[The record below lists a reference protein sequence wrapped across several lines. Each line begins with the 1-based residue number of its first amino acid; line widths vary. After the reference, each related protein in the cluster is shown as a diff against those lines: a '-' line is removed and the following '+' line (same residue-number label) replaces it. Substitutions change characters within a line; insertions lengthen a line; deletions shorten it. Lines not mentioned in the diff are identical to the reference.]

1 MPIFE
6 EVEEEVQCPEEN
18 AVKVRAYP
26 DVYRGIAIDT
36 KYVPR
41 SSMLNWINGSNWN
54 VTYFSQVLREDQEPT
69 PLALHREPAY
79 QQYQRIIGID
89 IKVNQPLDIS
99 QSEDVRTFSV
109 TGSGH
114 TYPSLV
120 ANFGDMFFGNI
131 GDGRIGL
138 FTVTSAR
145 RETFLRD
152 STYAIDWKMVGFVT
166 AQQIANLEE
175 KSIMTYYWSSANL
188 LNGCSPY
195 VTEQEQK
202 DNEEFAKMREEI
214 IRRYVGDFFSIEH
227 SVFLVPD
234 QLFKTY
240 DHFVTKTLLT
250 MLETSRFKELR
261 RAKLLNVQSE
271 PIMKQPTIWDALI
284 RQDLTRFCGNTEKA
298 HLVSTRIS
306 RWRPELQAIGYTG
319 IAMMVYPIGIPTDID
334 SYYDGE
340 TLCRPE
346 GIPYQE
352 GVPRRPRRG
361 PYVSQKDR
369 DDPWFKRIPPEKEN
383 LVEAWKTP
391 QDIKPVTCDDYYV
404 FSEDFY
410 YEDAKFQSKLEMLTW
425 QMIKCEALDR
435 NQLRAIV
442 KCCLEWDNLERFYYH
457 PVLIA
462 LLGYSKRKS

>member
-6 EVEEEVQCPEEN
+6 EITELPQSPEVNP
-18 AVKVRAYP
+18 VKVRAYP

-41 SSMLNWINGSNWN
+41 SSMLSWINGSNWN
-54 VTYFSQVLREDQEPT
+54 VTYFSQSLREDQEPT
-69 PLALHREPAY
+69 ALALQREPAY

-120 ANFGDMFFGNI
+120 ANFGDMFYGNI

-152 STYAIDWKMVGFVT
+152 STYAIDWKMVGFLT
-166 AQQIANLEE
+166 EQQRVNLEE

-188 LNGCSPY
+188 ANGCSPY
-195 VTEQEQK
+195 VTEEEQK
-202 DNEEFAKMREEI
+202 DNAEFAKLRLEI
-214 IRRYVGDFFSIEH
+214 IRRYIGDFYSVEH
-227 SVFLVPD
+227 ATFLVPD

-240 DHFVTKTLLT
+240 DHFTTKAILT
-250 MLETSRFKELR
+250 MVEASRYKELR
-261 RAKLLNVQSE
+261 TAKILNVQSE
-271 PIMKQPTIWDALI
+271 PIMKQPTIWDAVI
-284 RQDLTRFCGNTEKA
+284 RRDITRLCGNTERA

-306 RWRPELQAIGYTG
+306 RWKPELQAIGYTG
-319 IAMMVYPIGIPTDID
+319 IAMMVYPMGAPTDID
-334 SYYDGE
+334 SYYNGE

-346 GIPYQE
+346 GIPFQE
-352 GVPRRPRRG
+352 GQPRRHRG
-361 PYVSQKDR
+361 KWIPQLER
-369 DDPWFKRIPPEKEN
+369 DDPWFKRIPPEKE
-383 LVEAWKTP
+383 LLSEAWKTP
-391 QDIKPVTCDDYYV
+391 QDIKPITCDDYYV
-404 FSEDFY
+404 LSEAFYSEDT
-410 YEDAKFQSKLEMLTW
+410 KFQSKLEMLTW
-425 QMIKCEALDR
+425 QMIKNEALDR
-435 NQLRAIV
+435 NQLRAV
-442 KCCLEWDNLERFYYH
+442 TKCALNWDNLERFYYH
-457 PVLIA
+457 PILIA
-462 LLGYSKRKS
+462 LLTYSKRKS

>member
-6 EVEEEVQCPEEN
+6 ELEAQPISPEVNP
-18 AVKVRAYP
+18 VKVRPYP
-26 DVYRGIAIDT
+26 EVYRGIAIDT

-41 SSMLNWINGSNWN
+41 SSMLSWINGSNWN
-54 VTYFSQVLREDQEPT
+54 VTYFSQVLAEDQEPT
-69 PLALHREPAY
+69 ALALNREPPY

-138 FTVTSAR
+138 FTITSAR

-166 AQQIANLEE
+166 EQQIANLEE
-175 KSIMTYYWSSANL
+175 KSIMTYYWSSSNL
-188 LNGCSPY
+188 ANGCSPY
-195 VTEQEQK
+195 VTEEQQK
-202 DNEEFAKMREEI
+202 DSAEFAKMRAEI

-227 SVFLVPD
+227 STFMVPN
-234 QLFKTY
+234 QLMKTY
-240 DHFVTKTLLT
+240 DHFTTKAILT
-250 MLETSRFKELR
+250 MVEASRFKELR
-261 RAKLLNVQSE
+261 NTKLLNVQSE
-271 PIMKQPTIWDALI
+271 PIMTQPTIWDALI
-284 RQDLTRFCGNTEKA
+284 RQDITRFCGSTERA

-306 RWRPELQAIGYTG
+306 RWRPELQAIGYSG
-319 IAMMVYPIGIPTDID
+319 FAMMVYPIGKPTDVD
-334 SYYDGE
+334 SYYNGE
-340 TLCRPE
+340 TFCRPE
-346 GIPYQE
+346 GIPFQE
-352 GVPRRPRRG
+352 GVPRRHRG
-361 PYVSQKDR
+361 PFKTQAER

-383 LVEAWKTP
+383 LAEAWKTP
-391 QDIKPVTCDDYYV
+391 PDIKPVTCDDYYV

-410 YEDAKFQSKLEMLTW
+410 YEDAKFQSKLEMLAW
-425 QMIKCEALDR
+425 QMIKREPLSR
-435 NQLRAIV
+435 PQLRAVV
-442 KCCLEWDNLERFYYH
+442 KCCLEWDNLERYYYH

-462 LLGYSKRKS
+462 LLEYSKRNS

>member
-6 EVEEEVQCPEEN
+6 EIVDLPQSNEVNP
-18 AVKVRAYP
+18 VKVRAYP
-26 DVYRGIAIDT
+26 EVYRGIAIDT

-41 SSMLNWINGSNWN
+41 SSMISWINGSNWN
-54 VTYFSQVLREDQEPT
+54 VTYFSQYLLEDQEPT
-69 PLALHREPAY
+69 PLALQREPTY

-109 TGSGH
+109 TGTGH

-120 ANFGDMFFGNI
+120 AQQGDMFLGNI

-152 STYAIDWKMVGFVT
+152 STYAIDWKMVGFAT
-166 AQQIANLEE
+166 AQQLLNLEE
-175 KSIMTYYWSSANL
+175 KSIMTYYWSSVNL

-195 VTEQEQK
+195 VTEEEQK
-202 DNEEFAKMREEI
+202 DNEEFARMRNEI
-214 IRRYVGDFFSIEH
+214 IRRYIGDFFSIEH
-227 SVFLVPD
+227 STFLVPD

-240 DHFVTKTLLT
+240 DHFVTKTILT
-250 MLETSRFKELR
+250 MVESSRFKELR
-261 RAKLLNVQSE
+261 AAKVLNVQSE
-271 PIMKQPTIWDALI
+271 PIMKQPTIWNVLI
-284 RQDLTRFCGNTEKA
+284 HRDITRFCGHTEQA

-319 IAMMVYPIGIPTDID
+319 IAMMVYPIGQPTDID

-352 GVPRRPRRG
+352 GCPRRRPRG
-361 PYVSQKDR
+361 DWCTQSER
-369 DDPWFKRIPPEKEN
+369 DLPWFKRIPPEKEF
-383 LVEAWKTP
+383 LQEAWKTP
-391 QDIKPVTCDDYYV
+391 EDIKPITCDDYYV
-404 FSEDFY
+404 FSEAFY
-410 YEDAKFQSKLEMLTW
+410 YEDSKFQSKLEMLSW
-425 QMIKCEALDR
+425 QMIKNEALDR
-435 NQLRAIV
+435 RQLKAVV

-457 PVLIA
+457 PVLLA
-462 LLGYSKRKS
+462 LLGYAKRK